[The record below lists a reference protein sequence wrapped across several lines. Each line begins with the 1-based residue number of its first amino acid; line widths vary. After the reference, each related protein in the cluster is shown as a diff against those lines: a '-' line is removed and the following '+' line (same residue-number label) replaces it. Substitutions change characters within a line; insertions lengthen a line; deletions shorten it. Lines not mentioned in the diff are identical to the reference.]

1 LIRCGRKL
9 FKAVGVIFFM
19 KEKAKSNTY
28 GDWMIFWFL
37 VILAI
42 GSVLGGVPK
51 SEIGISF
58 AIILWL
64 AVIFEIFY
72 ISNKKKKIKVKK
84 IKSKERHN
92 KENEIAGY
100 LIVFFLGLFVWVLT
114 NWIILLM
121 WWLIGFLAVNKI
133 MKSK

>member
-1 LIRCGRKL
+1 
-9 FKAVGVIFFM
+9 M

-37 VILAI
+37 IILAI
-42 GSVLGGVPK
+42 GSVFGGVPK

-72 ISNKKKKIKVKK
+72 ISNKKKKIEVKK

-114 NWIILLM
+114 NWIILLG
-121 WWLIGFLAVNKI
+121 WWIIGFFLVNLLIK
-133 MKSK
+133 KLKK